1 MKNTMTLF
9 GMGLAVL
16 VISSTALAQETKVSK
31 EAKQTRH
38 IKMTKIENGK
48 KMELDTVLTNDDVFV
63 WNGDTISPVK
73 HIKKFKHAGF
83 DKMQNFDVTVEN
95 KDGKEKVM
103 ILRHKGGKPGE
114 PMMWHMD
121 SDNDDMEILTEDI
134 DSLGKRVVVRKIA
147 KDGKGNHMMFF
158 NHDDMNHFPPVP
170 PVPPVP
176 HIKMLRSAK
185 AGNAIH
191 LDDPNIISFK
201 KKDLSGDREKIE
213 IVRKKSKSQEH
224 FNFEF
229 EGMPAPPPPPA
240 IMHEFDNQGDKI
252 IRKELKIEKKAE
264 KATDQ
269 ETKENK

>member
-1 MKNTMTLF
+1 MKNTMALF

-16 VISSTALAQETKVSK
+16 VISSSALAQKTNEGK
-31 EAKQTRH
+31 EIKQTRH

-48 KMELDTVLTNDDVFV
+48 KMELDTVLNNDDVFL
-63 WNGDTISPVK
+63 WNGDTISPGK
-73 HIKKFKHAGF
+73 HMKKFRHEGF

-95 KDGKEKVM
+95 TDGKEKVV
-103 ILRHKGGKPGE
+103 IVRHKGGKPGE

-121 SDNDDMEILTEDI
+121 SGDDMEILTEDI
-134 DSLGKRVVVRKIA
+134 DSLGKRIVMRKRIIDDKGNKVIFL
-147 KDGKGNHMMFF
+147 KDG
-158 NHDDMNHFPPVP
+158 DMKHFPPVP

-176 HIKMLRSAK
+176 HIKMLRGAK

-191 LDDPNIISFK
+191 LDDPNIISYK

-213 IVRKKSKSQEH
+213 IVRKKSKSPEH

-229 EGMPAPPPPPA
+229 EGLPAPPPPPFA
-240 IMHEFDNQGDKI
+240 PEFDEQEDKV